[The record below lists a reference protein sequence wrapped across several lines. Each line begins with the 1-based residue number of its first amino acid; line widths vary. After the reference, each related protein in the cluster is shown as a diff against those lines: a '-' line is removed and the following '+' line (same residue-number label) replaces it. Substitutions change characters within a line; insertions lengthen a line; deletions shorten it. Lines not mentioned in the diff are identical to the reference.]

1 MKVTGKYT
9 LKASPQQVWDTVT
22 NPEKIKG
29 CLPGCDRMEQTSDN
43 EYMATL
49 SVGVGAV
56 KGTYEAKITMV
67 DLVPHSS
74 YKMLVEGNGS
84 AGFVRGEG
92 DIKLDEHDNG
102 GTVIYVEGDAQVGG
116 TVALVGQRLMSTVS
130 KQMMD
135 RFFRCVGRNIT

>member
-29 CLPGCDRMEQTSDN
+29 CLPGCDRMEQTSEN
-43 EYMATL
+43 EYTATL

-92 DIKLDEHDNG
+92 DVKLDAQENG
-102 GTVIYVEGDAQVGG
+102 GTVILVEGDAQVGG

-135 RFFRCVGRNIT
+135 RFFRCIGRNIS

>member
-9 LKASPQQVWDTVT
+9 LKASPQQVWDTLT
-22 NPEKIKG
+22 KPEKIQG
-29 CLPGCDRMEQTSDN
+29 CLPGCNRMEITAEN

-49 SVGVGAV
+49 TVGVGAV
-56 KGTYEAKITMV
+56 KGTYEAKITML
-67 DLVPHSS
+67 DLVPHAS
-74 YKMLVEGNGS
+74 YKMLVEGTGT

-92 DIKLDEHDNG
+92 DIKLDEQVNG

-135 RFFRCVGRNIT
+135 RFFRCIGRSIG

>member
-22 NPEKIKG
+22 NPERIKG
-29 CLPGCDRMEQTSDN
+29 CLPGCDRMEQTSEN
-43 EYMATL
+43 EYTATL

-92 DIKLDEHDNG
+92 DIKLDAQENG
-102 GTVIYVEGDAQVGG
+102 GTVILVEGDAQVGG

-135 RFFRCVGRNIT
+135 RFFRCIGRNIS

>member
-1 MKVTGKYT
+1 MER
-9 LKASPQQVWDTVT
+9 T
-22 NPEKIKG
+22 N
-29 CLPGCDRMEQTSDN
+29 DN
-43 EYMATL
+43 EYAVTL

-92 DIKLDEHDNG
+92 DVKLDEQDNG

-135 RFFRCVGRNIT
+135 RFFRCVGRSIG

>member
-9 LKASPQQVWDTVT
+9 FKASPQQVWDTVT

-43 EYMATL
+43 EYTATL

-67 DLVPHSS
+67 DMVPHSS
-74 YKMLVEGNGS
+74 YKMLIEGNGS

-92 DIKLDEHDNG
+92 DVKLDEQDNG

>member
-1 MKVTGKYT
+1 MKVTGRYT
-9 LKASPQQVWDTVT
+9 MKASPQQVWDTIT

-29 CLPGCDRMEQTSDN
+29 CLPGCNRMEIISDN
-43 EYMATL
+43 EYSATL

-56 KGTYEAKITMV
+56 KGTYEAKITML
-67 DLVPHSS
+67 DMLPHSS
-74 YKMLVEGNGS
+74 YKMLVEGNGI

-92 DIKLDEHDNG
+92 DVKLEEQANG
-102 GTVIYVEGDAQVGG
+102 GTVLHVEGDAQVGG

-135 RFFRCVGRNIT
+135 RFFRCVGRSIA

>member
-29 CLPGCDRMEQTSDN
+29 CLPGCDRMEQTSEN
-43 EYMATL
+43 EYTATL

-74 YKMLVEGNGS
+74 YKMMVEGNGS

-92 DIKLDEHDNG
+92 DVKLDAQENG
-102 GTVIYVEGDAQVGG
+102 GTVILVEGDAQVGG

-135 RFFRCVGRNIT
+135 RFFRCIGRNIS

>member
-22 NPEKIKG
+22 DPEKIKG
-29 CLPGCDRMEQTSDN
+29 CLPGCNRMERTNDN
-43 EYMATL
+43 EYTATL

-92 DIKLDEHDNG
+92 DVKLDAQDNG

-135 RFFRCVGRNIT
+135 RFFRCVGRSIS